1 MYKIAISCDIN
12 REGRLMLRQ
21 EYHRAI
27 AAADAVPIIV
37 PPLAGDALDDWLD
50 RVSVDALL
58 LSGGADVDP
67 ALFGEEPVAGLGR
80 VSRQRDDYEI
90 ALFRAAERRRIP
102 VLGICRGLQVINVA
116 RGGTLWQD
124 MASQLGEQFACHDQT
139 QPTEIGTHEVL
150 VEPGSKVAAL
160 LESTQLNTNTHHH
173 QAVKSVGDGLT
184 VSAVAADGTV
194 EALEDPSANIVAVQF
209 HPERMPAMQYFFRNW
224 LSSLE

>member
-37 PPLAGDALDDWLD
+37 PPLEDDALGDWLD
-50 RVSVDALL
+50 NVSVDALL

-67 ALFGEEPVAGLGR
+67 VLFGEEPVDELGR

-116 RGGTLWQD
+116 RGGSLWQD
-124 MASQLGEQFACHDQT
+124 MPSQLGEQFACHDQT

-150 VEPGSKVAAL
+150 VEPGSKVAEL
-160 LESTQLNTNTHHH
+160 FESTQLITNTHHH
-173 QAVKSVGDGLT
+173 QAVKSVGEGLM
-184 VSAVAADGTV
+184 VSAVAADGTI
-194 EALEDPSANIVAVQF
+194 EALEDPSANILAVQF

-224 LSSLE
+224 ISSLE

>member
-37 PPLAGDALDDWLD
+37 PPLAGDALDEWLD
-50 RVSVDALL
+50 NVSVDALL

-67 ALFGEEPVAGLGR
+67 ALFGEEPVVGLGR

-150 VEPGSKVAAL
+150 VEPGSTVAEL
-160 LESTQLNTNTHHH
+160 FESTRLNTNTHHH

-184 VSAVAADGTV
+184 VSAVAADGTI

-224 LSSLE
+224 LSSLV

>member
-27 AAADAVPIIV
+27 AAAGAVPIIV
-37 PPLAGDALDDWLD
+37 PPLAGDALGEWLD

-139 QPTEIGTHEVL
+139 TPTEIGAHKVL

-160 LESTQLNTNTHHH
+160 LESKQLNTNTHHH

-184 VSAVAADGTV
+184 VSAVAADGTI